1 MNNERQTDGAFF
13 YISGGVLDVV
23 DAPTKNS
30 RAPRALLHVERV
42 TRGRDGAQS
51 SQQYQIV
58 CSGDIAHAAF
68 ALSPRQSVCVSGRM
82 FGVRNERGF
91 YNIALYA
98 EGLEQRFS
106 APARPQES
114 PAARAAANMRH
125 DRAASGYA
133 SPPPPPAAN
142 VPPAPAPDQ
151 YQGAPFN
158 ADAPPPPP
166 SDEADADI
174 PF

>member
-42 TRGRDGAQS
+42 TRGRDGSQS

-58 CSGDIAHAAF
+58 CSGDLANAAF
-68 ALSPRQSVCVSGRM
+68 ALRPRQSVCVSGRM

-98 EGLEQRFS
+98 DGLEQRFS
-106 APARPQES
+106 DPARPQES

-125 DRAASGYA
+125 DRAASGSGYA
-133 SPPPPPAAN
+133 SAPPPAAN
-142 VPPAPAPDQ
+142 VPPAPAPAQ

-158 ADAPPPPP
+158 ADAPPPP
-166 SDEADADI
+166 SDEADEDI